1 MKLGIIGAKSIIDIL
16 IKVIKEE
23 TIDID
28 IVSVETE
35 VITETP
41 KKTRILEKQ
50 VDAILFTGVYNYYY
64 TLAH

>member
-41 KKTRILEKQ
+41 KNTYFRK
-50 VDAILFTGVYNYYY
+50 AG
-64 TLAH
+64 

>member
-41 KKTRILEKQ
+41 KKTRIL
-50 VDAILFTGVYNYYY
+50 
-64 TLAH
+64 

>member
-41 KKTRILEKQ
+41 KKH
-50 VDAILFTGVYNYYY
+50 VF
-64 TLAH
+64 

>member
-41 KKTRILEKQ
+41 KKNTYFRK
-50 VDAILFTGVYNYYY
+50 AG
-64 TLAH
+64 